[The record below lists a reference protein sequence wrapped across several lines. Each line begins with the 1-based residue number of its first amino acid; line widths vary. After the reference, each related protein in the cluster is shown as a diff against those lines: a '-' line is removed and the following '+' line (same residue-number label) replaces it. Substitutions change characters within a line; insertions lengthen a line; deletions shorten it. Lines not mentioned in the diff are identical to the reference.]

1 MKWNKMTIGKRI
13 TLSFGVITVLL
24 IILGVLNYS
33 GVSQI
38 VINAEQ
44 VIAGNKLDGLLAQ
57 REVDH
62 LNWVSQVSALL
73 TDDTVTKLTVETDHT
88 KCGFG
93 KWLYSPEREKAA
105 LLIPSIAGLLTK
117 IEEPHQKLHAS
128 AIQIGK
134 TFTQADT
141 NLPTQFTELEAAHL
155 AWAGHV
161 CSALALGKKQLNVQT
176 DPSQC
181 GLGKW
186 LSSPAAQAV
195 YAKGDAEFKK
205 TFNEISAPHNK
216 LHGTA
221 ARMNGL
227 LAAGSTGKVLEI
239 YEHETLPELKKVQ
252 HILAQLKDEAHH
264 KVAGMQEANAIF
276 ARNTKPMLTKVQS
289 LLKEIRTEAKAH
301 IMTDEVMLS
310 SALTTKIMVSIVALV
325 AIFIGLVMG
334 FFTTRG
340 IVKVL
345 SAISSNMADMATEV
359 LGASNHVSR
368 SSQTLAEGASEQA
381 AALEETSSSL
391 EEISSMTKHN
401 VENSHQA
408 NTLATEAS
416 SIVIKAND
424 SMGELTV
431 AMEEISQAS
440 EATSKIIKTIDEIA
454 FQTNLL
460 ALNAAV
466 EAARAGEAGAGFA
479 VVADEVRNLAMRA
492 AAAAKDTANLIEG
505 TVKKVHG
512 GNALLAKTNE
522 NFTSVTESS
531 SKIAQLV
538 NEITL
543 ASEEQATGIGQINT
557 ATNEM
562 DKAVQQ
568 TAASAEES
576 ASAAEEL
583 NAQAESMNA
592 IVRDLAMLL
601 GVTQDA
607 RTDRT
612 VLPAPGSGGRATHK
626 ALPQPTSTKSMNRE
640 KNTKK
645 VIPFD
650 DDNDDFE
657 DF

>member
-1 MKWNKMTIGKRI
+1 MTIGKRI
-13 TLSFGVITVLL
+13 ATSFGVIMLLL
-24 IILGVLNYS
+24 IILGGLNYS

-38 VINAEQ
+38 VTNAEE

-73 TDDTVTKLTVETDHT
+73 TDDTVTKLNVETDHT

-93 KWLYSPEREKAA
+93 KWLYSPEREEAGQ
-105 LLIPSIAGLLTK
+105 LVPSIADLLTEM
-117 IEEPHQKLHAS
+117 EEPHKKLHES
-128 AIQIGK
+128 AIQISK
-134 TFTQADT
+134 SFKQADT

-161 CSALALGKKQLNVQT
+161 CSAMALGKKKLDVQT
-176 DPSQC
+176 DPTQC

-186 LSSPAAQAV
+186 LTSPAARAV
-195 YAKGDAEFKK
+195 YDGGDGELKK
-205 TFNEISAPHNK
+205 LFNDISAPHNK
-216 LHGTA
+216 LHSTA
-221 ARMNGL
+221 VQINAL
-227 LAAGSTGKVLEI
+227 LATGTTGKALDI
-239 YEHETLPELKKVQ
+239 YEHETLPELKNVQ
-252 HILAQLKDEAHH
+252 HILSLLKEKAHQE
-264 KVAGMQEANAIF
+264 VAGMQEANNIF
-276 ARNTKPMLTKVQS
+276 ARNTVPMLTKVQG

-301 IMTDEVMLS
+301 VMTDDVMLS
-310 SALTTKIMVSIVALV
+310 SALSTKIMVTIVAV
-325 AIFIGLVMG
+325 MAILAGLVMG
-334 FFTTRG
+334 FLTTRG

-345 SAISSNMADMATEV
+345 STISSNMADMATEV
-359 LGASNHVSR
+359 VGASNHVSR

-391 EEISSMTKHN
+391 EEISSMTKNN
-401 VENSHQA
+401 VENARQA

-416 SIVIKAND
+416 VVVIKAND

-512 GNALLAKTNE
+512 GNTLLAKTNE

-538 NEITL
+538 NEITM

-607 RTDRT
+607 RTGRSSH
-612 VLPAPGSGGRATHK
+612 PAPRQGGRAAPK
-626 ALPQPTSTKSMNRE
+626 ALPQTTTTKPMSRE
-640 KNTKK
+640 KNPKK